1 MELTTL
7 REQLLLL
14 IQVPI
19 FVVVIALELI
29 LAHVKK
35 QTVYTLKETIHNI
48 YLSVACFF
56 VDLGVRVMYL
66 YFYALV
72 FSHAIFTWDSKGWIY
87 WIILIILQDFMFY
100 WLHRNDHVIR
110 FFWATHVTHHS
121 AIHYNISVGFRSS
134 VLEPIYRFIYF
145 LPLVF
150 IGFEPIDVMFVFS
163 ATQLWGTLIHTKA
176 VKKLPNWIEYI
187 FVTPSHH
194 RVHHASNPKYLDKN
208 MGMFLI
214 IWDRM
219 FGTFQEEL
227 DEKKYEPIRY
237 GLTHNLEKT
246 NPFTLIFHEF
256 ISIIKDASQ
265 KGLTFKER
273 LLYIFG
279 PPGYS
284 HDNSRMTSVQMRA
297 MEDQKLL
304 EKH

>member
-1 MELTTL
+1 MELTNF

-14 IQVPI
+14 IQIPI
-19 FVVVIALELI
+19 FAIVIALELI
-29 LAHVKK
+29 FAHVKK
-35 QTVYTLKETIHNI
+35 QQIYTLKETIQNI
-48 YLSVACFF
+48 YLSTACFF

-66 YFYALV
+66 YFYTLV
-72 FSHAIFTWDSKGWIY
+72 FSHAIYHWDEKGWIY
-87 WIILIILQDFMFY
+87 WISLIIFQDFMFY
-100 WLHRNDHVIR
+100 WLHRNDHIIR

-134 VLEPIYRFIYF
+134 VLEPIYRFVYF
-145 LPLVF
+145 LPIVF
-150 IGFEPIDVMFVFS
+150 LGYEPIDVMFIFS

-176 VKKLPNWIEYI
+176 VKKLPKLIEYI

-227 DEKKYEPIRY
+227 DDQVYEPIRY
-237 GLTHNLEKT
+237 GLTSNLEKT
-246 NPFTLIFHEF
+246 NPITLIFHEF
-256 ISIIKDASQ
+256 ISIIKDATQ
-265 KGLTFKER
+265 KGLTLKER

-284 HDNSRMTSVQMRA
+284 HDGSRMTSEQMR
-297 MEDQKLL
+297 MQENLSNSK
-304 EKH
+304 